1 MNYIWNSCIL
11 VFTVTGLSFIS
22 YFASLVGISIRITVS
37 AKGLKMFAI
46 TAGIKKYKLV
56 IKKKEKKLN
65 KIVLLAKTKLNS
77 IEFLISKD
85 LTDSSISH
93 DEFPLLNNVVK

>member
-37 AKGLKMFAI
+37 AKGLKMFSI

-85 LTDSSISH
+85 LTDSSISY
-93 DEFPLLNNVVK
+93 

>member
-11 VFTVTGLSFIS
+11 VFTVTGFSFIS
-22 YFASLVGISIRITVS
+22 YFASLVGISIRITIS

-65 KIVLLAKTKLNS
+65 KIVL
-77 IEFLISKD
+77 
-85 LTDSSISH
+85 
-93 DEFPLLNNVVK
+93 

>member
-1 MNYIWNSCIL
+1 
-11 VFTVTGLSFIS
+11 
-22 YFASLVGISIRITVS
+22 
-37 AKGLKMFAI
+37 MFAI

-85 LTDSSISH
+85 LTDSSISY
-93 DEFPLLNNVVK
+93 